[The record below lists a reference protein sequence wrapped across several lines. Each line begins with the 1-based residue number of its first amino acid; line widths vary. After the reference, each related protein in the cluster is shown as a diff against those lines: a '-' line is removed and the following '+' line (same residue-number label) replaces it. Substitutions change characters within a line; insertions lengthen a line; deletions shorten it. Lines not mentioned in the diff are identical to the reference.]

1 MNLLIVSGMS
11 GSGKST
17 AMNALEDIGYY
28 CIDNYPPSLIKYIPS
43 LVDDHKKSDR
53 SIALT
58 LDIRSFLEMDALDTI
73 FDQLDEM
80 ETTYRT
86 LFLDSSDEVL
96 LRRYKETRRSHPL
109 MRVKHLGLEEAIAFE
124 REFLNEIKLSSNFVI
139 DTSYDGAAQLKQKI
153 SQTFGDGIQNKL
165 RVNIVSFGFK
175 FGILK
180 DADVIFDVRCLKN
193 PFYVAELRDKTGESQ
208 EVRDYVMAS
217 DSAVGL
223 FEQIKNYLEYSIPL
237 YHLEGKSQLVVGIA
251 CTGGKHRSVT
261 FAKLLAKEIN
271 FDNVIVT
278 EQHRDINRK

>member
-43 LVDDHKKSDR
+43 LVKDHQKLDR
-53 SIALT
+53 SVALT
-58 LDIRSFLEMDALDTI
+58 LDIRSFLEMDALDSI
-73 FDQLDEM
+73 FDQLDKM
-80 ETTYRT
+80 DTTYRT
-86 LFLDSSDEVL
+86 LFLDSSDDVL
-96 LRRYKETRRSHPL
+96 LRRYKETRRAHPL
-109 MRVKHLGLEEAIAFE
+109 MRVKHLGLEESIAYE
-124 REFLNEIKLSSNFVI
+124 REFLNEIKLSSNFVF
-139 DTSYDGAAQLKQKI
+139 DTSHDGAAQLKQKI

-180 DADVIFDVRCLKN
+180 DADLIFDVRCLKN
-193 PFYVAELRDKTGESQ
+193 PFYVAELRDKTGKSKA
-208 EVRDYVMAS
+208 VRDYVMAS
-217 DSAVGL
+217 ESAVGL
-223 FEQIKNYLEYSIPL
+223 FEQIKSYLDYSIPL

-261 FAKLLAKEIN
+261 FAKLLAEKLD
-271 FDNVIVT
+271 FDNIIVS
-278 EQHRDINRK
+278 EHHRDINRK